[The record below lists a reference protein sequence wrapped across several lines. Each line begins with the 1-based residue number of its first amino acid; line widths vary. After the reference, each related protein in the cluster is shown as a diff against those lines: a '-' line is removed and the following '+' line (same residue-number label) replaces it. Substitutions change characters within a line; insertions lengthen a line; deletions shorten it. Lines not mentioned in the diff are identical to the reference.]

1 MKTIQFIE
9 DTSHTI
15 TQCNHRLLIM
25 QGAKIEGYTI
35 VKHLP
40 DSSVFRYR
48 NGSWKD
54 YWERESSKPFPQQ
67 SHCDCCFR
75 DNGIELVGCHVID
88 KDNKVYIYPVCQS
101 CNTEVIGHENDFPFY
116 AKNDWLIPFRVEE
129 AVCENQSESPSELL
143 SKAISKIS
151 FD

>member
-1 MKTIQFIE
+1 MPTIRFIAK
-9 DTSHTI
+9 TSHTLA
-15 TQCNHRLLIM
+15 QDCYRIM
-25 QGAKIEGYTI
+25 IKYGWERKGYTI

-54 YWERESSKPFPQQ
+54 YWESESSKPFPQQ

-88 KDNKVYIYPVCQS
+88 KDKNVYIYPVCQS
-101 CNTEVIGHENDFPFY
+101 CNILIIIDYLWQPRMLVTNITLKSNTHDF
-116 AKNDWLIPFRVEE
+116 KMSCLRN
-129 AVCENQSESPSELL
+129 
-143 SKAISKIS
+143 
-151 FD
+151 